1 MFVIDICFF
10 RSKTFWRPLP
20 KSFGRSSWSASTC
33 SVRVCWP
40 RTSCWT
46 CAKTSSVR
54 RKKHCS
60 RSLRDC
66 WITGRITTGIA
77 LTFGFINLFCF
88 YFDCC
93 LLPSAVCVRFAV
105 PLSEI
110 DFSQCLKCSP
120 SYRALP
126 KDYPKPKCTERS
138 AEEASVLNDSVR
150 LFVSFTIDTCSD
162 YNSLPPSKFHF

>member
-1 MFVIDICFF
+1 MLTKDELLDMCEDLFGPPQEALFAEFKRLLNNRADYDGNRADIWFYQ
-10 RSKTFWRPLP
+10 P
-20 KSFGRSSWSASTC
+20 
-33 SVRVCWP
+33 
-40 RTSCWT
+40 
-46 CAKTSSVR
+46 
-54 RKKHCS
+54 
-60 RSLRDC
+60 
-66 WITGRITTGIA
+66 I
-77 LTFGFINLFCF
+77 LFN
-88 YFDCC
+88 FDCC
-93 LLPSAVCVRFAV
+93 LLPSTGCVRFAV